1 MTIEDAR
8 KLLQKKEEQGADK
21 EKIDMLK
28 PLFKDDN
35 IFFQIN
41 MRTAFGILEFLG
53 VGEDEI
59 EKEYLELISPSQYLK
74 HRVYTLKEKEDRE

>member
-1 MTIEDAR
+1 MTIENAR

>member
-1 MTIEDAR
+1 MTIENVR